1 MVFMPGPTEQVAFL
15 CFFCECH
22 VVSKQV
28 RKRHELAF
36 ASDRRD
42 CFFAHNIRA
51 V

>member
-1 MVFMPGPTEQVAFL
+1 MVFMSDPTEQVAFL

-22 VVSKQV
+22 VVSKQA

-36 ASDRRD
+36 ASD
-42 CFFAHNIRA
+42 CFFAHDIRA